1 LNYRQVDMEFKKKQY
16 KILVVE
22 DNASLR
28 SGIVATLEKDGYTV
42 DSAIDGEEGLRKSR
56 SSSWNLVITDI
67 KMPKIDGITLFKTI
81 KSQFPAID
89 VIVITAFATVDIAVD
104 AIKNGAEDFITKP
117 FPLAELRTKVSAL
130 YDRWE
135 NRQKISESNTASHQI
150 IGNSDAIKKILGLI
164 QKVAESDSPVLITG
178 ASGTGKELVANSIHE
193 SGKTAVGPFIAVN
206 CGALTESLLESEL
219 FGHEKGAFTGAI
231 RDHSGKIEQAA
242 GGTLF
247 LDEIGD
253 MPPNLQVKLLRILQT
268 RQFQR
273 VGGEKFIHSDFR
285 LISATNKNLEQA
297 VKENLFRSDL
307 YYRINVIPIH
317 VPPLSQRREDIP
329 LLIDYILQQR
339 SEKLN
344 RRIPQIQTS
353 VLRKLQS
360 YSWPGNVRELENFI
374 ERALVFIEDNI
385 FTEELFSFDEKSEK
399 TETSPPIPGR
409 DMVEYINK
417 IEREMILT
425 ALKDHHGIKQRAAD
439 QLNIKAGTL
448 YYKMEKYGIE
458 EHEYE
463 T

>member
-1 LNYRQVDMEFKKKQY
+1 MELKKKQY

-22 DNASLR
+22 DNPSLR
-28 SGIVATLEKDGYTV
+28 SGIVATLEKDGYSV
-42 DSAIDGEEGLRKSR
+42 DSAIDGEEGLHKSQ
-56 SSSWNLVITDI
+56 SSSWNLMITDI
-67 KMPKIDGITLFKTI
+67 KMPKIDGIKLFKTV
-81 KSQFPAID
+81 KSRFPAID

-135 NRQKISESNTASHQI
+135 NRQKITKSNSASHQI
-150 IGNSDAIKKILGLI
+150 IGNSDAIKKIRVLI
-164 QKVAESDSPVLITG
+164 QKVAGSDSPVLITG
-178 ASGTGKELVANSIHE
+178 ESGTGKELVAQSIHE
-193 SGKTAVGPFIAVN
+193 SGKTASGPFIAIN

-231 RDHSGKIEQAA
+231 RTYSGKIEQAT

-253 MPPNLQVKLLRILQT
+253 MPQNLQVKLLRVLQT

-273 VGGEKFIHSDFR
+273 VGGEKFIHSNFR
-285 LISATNKNLEQA
+285 LISATNKDLEKA
-297 VKENLFRSDL
+297 VNEKSFRSDL

-317 VPPLSQRREDIP
+317 IPSLAQRREDIP
-329 LLIDYILQQR
+329 LLTDYILQQR
-339 SEKLN
+339 SKKLS
-344 RRIPQIQTS
+344 RVLPQIQTS

-360 YSWPGNVRELENFI
+360 YSWPGNIRELENFI

-385 FTEELFSFDEKSEK
+385 FTEELFSFDEKSEG
-399 TETSPPIPGR
+399 TETNPPVPGR
-409 DMVEYINK
+409 DMVEYITK
-417 IEREMILT
+417 IERGMILT
-425 ALKDHHGIKQRAAD
+425 ALKDNHGIKQRAAD

-448 YYKMEKYGIE
+448 YYKMEKYCIE
-458 EHEYE
+458 DHEYE